1 MKVII
6 VPDELAVAKAA
17 YTIVKDRLNNDR
29 INVIGLPT
37 GSSPLK
43 LYHEIAEGFKR
54 GELDFSGVHTFNL
67 DEYLGLPDD
76 HEQSYRRFMEDN
88 LFQYINLD
96 PANTHFLYGLTHD
109 VVAEGES
116 YEAEMKYLGGIKL
129 QILGIGR
136 DGHIG
141 FNEPGSSLESR
152 TGLVTIAPETI
163 QDNARFFASADEV
176 PRWALSMGIGT
187 IMDADENLLIA
198 NGDAKA
204 DAIAAMIE
212 GPVSASCP
220 ASALQ
225 MHPNTTVIVDEAA
238 AAKLKRA
245 DYYKNVAKLAT
256 KVDSYLANARARYNA
271 N

>member
-6 VPDELAVAKAA
+6 VPDELSVAKAA
-17 YTIVKDRLNNDR
+17 YEVVKDRINNWK
-29 INVIGLPT
+29 INVLGLPT
-37 GSSPLK
+37 GSSPLM
-43 LYHEIAEGFKR
+43 LYKEIAEGFKR

-88 LFQYINLD
+88 LFQYVNLD
-96 PANTHFLYGLTHD
+96 PENVHFLYGLTDD
-109 VVAEGES
+109 VIAECED
-116 YEAEMKYLGGIKL
+116 YEAAMEYLGGIKL

-152 TGLVTIAPETI
+152 TSLVTIAPETI
-163 QDNARFFASADEV
+163 EDNARFFNNADEV

-187 IMDADENLLIA
+187 IMDADECLLIA
-198 NGDAKA
+198 TGANKA

-212 GPVSASCP
+212 GPVSAYCP

-225 MHPNTTVIVDEAA
+225 SHNNCTVIIDEAA
-238 AAKLKRA
+238 ASKLKRA
-245 DYYKNVAKLAT
+245 DYYKSVIELED
-256 KVDSYLANARARYNA
+256 KVEAYLADARKRAGLE
-271 N
+271 